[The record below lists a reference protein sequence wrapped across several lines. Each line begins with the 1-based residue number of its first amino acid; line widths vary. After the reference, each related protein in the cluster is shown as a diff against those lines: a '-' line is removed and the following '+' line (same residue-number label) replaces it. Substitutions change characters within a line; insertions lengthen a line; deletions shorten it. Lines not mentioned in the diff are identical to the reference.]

1 MGSQEKKVRI
11 VSEFLKRK
19 RLHLPHF
26 EIVKK
31 VEINTEILKSP
42 THRSLRSSSHFVR
55 DFPSESSTAHQKLRF
70 LGLLDSN
77 SCGVFGYFLNTDF
90 WLFLAKP
97 LQVKSLRS

>member
-42 THRSLRSSSHFVR
+42 THRSLRSSSHYVR
-55 DFPSESSTAHQKLRF
+55 ELRTASN
-70 LGLLDSN
+70 GVLDPARN
-77 SCGVFGYFLNTDF
+77 KTL
-90 WLFLAKP
+90 
-97 LQVKSLRS
+97 